1 MTEVDVGSRRQEPA
15 EVRIPEDALPISARQ
30 EQFSLAFI
38 RLVAAAAGC
47 SVKKHETDYDGVD
60 ITIVA
65 SAEYSKF
72 YCPEFDMQL
81 KCTTQHRRLGAEHLT
96 WSLERERFIKLV
108 NPKRFIPALLAVLL
122 IPENADEL
130 LDLSEAGLTSA
141 SRMYWEYAAN
151 LGGIDDD
158 KASKTVH
165 LPRRNLFDV
174 EGLQAIM
181 RTIGEGEQW

>member
-1 MTEVDVGSRRQEPA
+1 MPSACAGDSSRGICDRGRRGESQARAGGSTDSRRRVTDQRETGT
-15 EVRIPEDALPISARQ
+15 VQSRIHSPRGS
-30 EQFSLAFI
+30 
-38 RLVAAAAGC
+38 G
-47 SVKKHETDYDGVD
+47 G
-60 ITIVA
+60 
-65 SAEYSKF
+65 
-72 YCPEFDMQL
+72 L